1 MFVLFCFVLAV
12 LLDKIKIWQFFV
24 RREVFRSKF
33 LELLLEN
40 HLRHIEGRSKPN
52 VGRTLRKTGRFRTSK

>member
-24 RREVFRSKF
+24 RREVSRSKF

-40 HLRHIEGRSKPN
+40 HLRHIEGRSKHN